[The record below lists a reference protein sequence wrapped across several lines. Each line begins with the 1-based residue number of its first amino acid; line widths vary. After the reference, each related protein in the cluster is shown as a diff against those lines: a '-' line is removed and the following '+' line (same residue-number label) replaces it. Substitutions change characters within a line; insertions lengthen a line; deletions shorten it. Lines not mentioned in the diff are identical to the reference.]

1 MANNIKANGSL
12 EKNKERVFI
21 YLKMGIDMKEGGK
34 KEKEKDKELMFG
46 CEADNILANGEKG
59 E

>member
-12 EKNKERVFI
+12 EKNKERAFI

-34 KEKEKDKELMFG
+34 KEKEKDQGLMFG
-46 CEADNILANGEKG
+46 CEADNILVNGQKG